1 MTWQGDPQVG
11 YSQRSMSGPLN
22 ETPKQ
27 TAGNTLFQCPLTF
40 LSASFPFLSYLP
52 VTEIPP
58 QKCKCCWRQTG
69 TSSYYPCS
77 QAVCH
82 SPFLLSTSSGKEADT
97 NPNKS
102 VEHCSV
108 TLGETGAS
116 VDSFLSSAFKLISI
130 QLWWCPGISC
140 QVGWTSTNSPSPMSI
155 HSVLYSP
162 DSPFPDHGKWGW
174 GRRTD
179 SLVSTAPSEVL
190 STYFQMQRSIVI
202 TCCPGIMCRGTFV
215 QLWTCN

>member
-1 MTWQGDPQVG
+1 MG

-27 TAGNTLFQCPLTF
+27 TARNTLFQCPLTF
-40 LSASFPFLSYLP
+40 LSASFPFLSFLP

-69 TSSYYPCS
+69 TSNYYPCS

-82 SPFLLSTSSGKEADT
+82 SPLVLSTSSGKEVDT
-97 NPNKS
+97 DPNKS

-116 VDSFLSSAFKLISI
+116 VGSSLCLQTHLCPALMVSWDLPSGWLDLHKFSISHERPLSFVLSRF
-130 QLWWCPGISC
+130 PFSC
-140 QVGWTSTNSPSPMSI
+140 SWQVGVGQA
-155 HSVLYSP
+155 H
-162 DSPFPDHGKWGW
+162 
-174 GRRTD
+174 
-179 SLVSTAPSEVL
+179 
-190 STYFQMQRSIVI
+190 
-202 TCCPGIMCRGTFV
+202 
-215 QLWTCN
+215 